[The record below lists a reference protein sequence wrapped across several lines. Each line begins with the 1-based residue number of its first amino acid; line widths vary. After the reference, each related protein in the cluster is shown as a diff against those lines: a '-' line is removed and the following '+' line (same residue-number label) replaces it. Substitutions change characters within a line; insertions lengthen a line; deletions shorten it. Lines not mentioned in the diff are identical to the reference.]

1 MIAEK
6 NPIKSLGLRLLFTGP
21 TFLTFTVALLVP
33 FAYGIYLTFMD
44 MSGAATGLGNPIFN
58 GIENY
63 KNAIADTEFWTSMKL
78 TLFFTFWAVIL
89 SNIFGLG
96 LALLVTSGIKGQN
109 FFRTTLFTPNLIG
122 GLILGYIW
130 QFFFVTT
137 LPQLG
142 DKFNIDILKIGWL
155 GDETLAMWAIII
167 VSVWQSAGYLMI
179 IFIAGLISVPKD
191 VIEASTIDGAN
202 AFQRLAKITMPM
214 MVPSFVITIFLTLKN
229 SLMVYDLNYS
239 LTQGDPFGSTRL
251 VSMHIVGKTFDSA
264 MFGVGQSE
272 AILLFVVVAIAT
284 GVQVYFS
291 KKLEVEA

>member
-6 NPIKSLGLRLLFTGP
+6 NPIKRIGLRLFFTGP
-21 TFLTFTVALLVP
+21 TFLAFATALLIP
-33 FAYGIYLTFMD
+33 FAYGVYLTFMD
-44 MSGAATGLGNPIFN
+44 MNGATSGLGSPVFN
-58 GIENY
+58 GVQNY
-63 KNAIADTEFWTSMKL
+63 IDALQDMEFWTAMKG
-78 TLFFTFWAVIL
+78 TLWFTLWSVVL
-89 SNIFGLG
+89 SNAIGLG

-122 GLILGYIW
+122 GLLLGYIW

-137 LPQLG
+137 LPQIGSKLHIPL
-142 DKFNIDILKIGWL
+142 FEIGWL
-155 GDETLAMWAIII
+155 GDEKLAMWAIII

-191 VIEASTIDGAN
+191 VIEASTIDGAS
-202 AFQRLAKITMPM
+202 AFQRLTRITMPM

-239 LTQGDPFGSTRL
+239 LTQGDPYGSTRL
-251 VSMHIVGKTFDSA
+251 VSMHIVGKTFDSS

-272 AILLFVVVAIAT
+272 AIVLFVIVAIAT
-284 GVQVYFS
+284 GIQVYFS